1 MPPESYGCW
10 RWEGGEV
17 LWGFFEV
24 RIIMGAGGGEGGE
37 VLWGF
42 LQSESY
48 AGETVVKLVI
58 GFDYNGLKGF
68 DINTFFYVLLE

>member
-17 LWGFFEV
+17 LWGFFEI
-24 RIIMGAGGGEGGE
+24 RIIMGAGGGE

-42 LQSESY
+42 F
-48 AGETVVKLVI
+48 VVWILCRENGGKMVI

-68 DINTFFYVLLE
+68 DINTFLYVLLE